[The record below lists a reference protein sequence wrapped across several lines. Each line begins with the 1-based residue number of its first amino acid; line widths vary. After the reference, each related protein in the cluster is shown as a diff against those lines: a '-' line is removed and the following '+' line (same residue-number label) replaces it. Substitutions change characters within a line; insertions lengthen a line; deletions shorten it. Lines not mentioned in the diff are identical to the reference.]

1 VDAFRINTIIVVGH
15 EKLNVEMQR
24 LYNNRGITVIK
35 IPKSGGV
42 VELDLSYRERVQNS
56 QLHLYMYG
64 VQLQRHLP
72 PSVSASA
79 LGEDLTN
86 DAGLS
91 PSSMVIGF
99 DVLSIYRIGGESM
112 APNSA
117 LPIGAA
123 RVVSETQPILVK
135 PDAPG
140 SGLLNRV
147 LALLSLPANQDPAE
161 RYDEELL
168 DLDVAGFLYV
178 TNIDMTSRK
187 MTILSP
193 NIGSLAG
200 RTALVGTFE
209 WQE

>member
-1 VDAFRINTIIVVGH
+1 
-15 EKLNVEMQR
+15 
-24 LYNNRGITVIK
+24 
-35 IPKSGGV
+35 
-42 VELDLSYRERVQNS
+42 
-56 QLHLYMYG
+56 
-64 VQLQRHLP
+64 
-72 PSVSASA
+72 
-79 LGEDLTN
+79 
-86 DAGLS
+86 
-91 PSSMVIGF
+91 
-99 DVLSIYRIGGESM
+99 
-112 APNSA
+112 
-117 LPIGAA
+117 
-123 RVVSETQPILVK
+123 
-135 PDAPG
+135 
-140 SGLLNRV
+140 V